1 MMFLHYS
8 SQQVQV
14 MRDGIYKS
22 LKLGQGWKSLLK
34 SCERE
39 KERGNTASAK
49 ARNAVAKDLYI
60 EVSAVFIHELLARV
74 RPTDLLPGFKSIDPD
89 LTCRDLGGNNS
100 PLENDVL
107 ASAKRLESKGVRGR
121 AVVDQAL
128 GESLE
133 RHKRARVVQIEQ
145 HCLNEAGL
153 KSGPIINAVRQAM
166 LRADVSDVVENLIQ
180 GKRLKLSRPK
190 QPIHPDESL
199 EKIN

>member
-1 MMFLHYS
+1 
-8 SQQVQV
+8 

-39 KERGNTASAK
+39 RERGDMALGK

-60 EVSAVFIHELLARV
+60 EVSAVFVHEMLVRV
-74 RPTDLLPGFKSIDPD
+74 RQADFLPGFRSIDPD

-107 ASAKRLESKGVRGR
+107 ASAKRLEARGIRGR
-121 AVVDQAL
+121 AIVDQAL

-133 RHKRARVVQIEQ
+133 RHKQCRVLQIEQ
-145 HCLNEAGL
+145 HCLSEAGL
-153 KSGPIINAVRQAM
+153 KSRPIIEAARQAL
-166 LRADVSDVVENLIQ
+166 LRADTSDVIDNLLQ
-180 GKRLKLSRPK
+180 GKRFKISRPK
-190 QPIHPDESL
+190 SPIDPDESL
-199 EKIN
+199 ESVN

>member
-1 MMFLHYS
+1 
-8 SQQVQV
+8 

-22 LKLGQGWKSLLK
+22 LKLGQGWKSFLK

-39 KERGNTASAK
+39 KERGETASER

-60 EVSAVFIHELLARV
+60 EVSAGFVHELLGRV
-74 RPTDLLPGFKSIDPD
+74 RTADLLPGFRSIDPEI
-89 LTCRDLGGNNS
+89 TCRDLGGNNS

-107 ASAKRLESKGVRGR
+107 ASAKRLEAKGVRGR
-121 AVVDQAL
+121 AVVYQAL

-133 RHKRARVVQIEQ
+133 RHKRARVAQIEQ

-153 KSGPIINAVRQAM
+153 KSRPIVDAARQAM

-180 GKRLKLSRPK
+180 GRRLKLSRPK
-190 QPIHPDESL
+190 QPIHLDESL

>member
-1 MMFLHYS
+1 
-8 SQQVQV
+8 

-39 KERGNTASAK
+39 KERGDMASGK

-60 EVSAVFIHELLARV
+60 EVSAVFVHEMLVRV
-74 RPTDLLPGFKSIDPD
+74 RQADFLPGFRSIDPE

-107 ASAKRLESKGVRGR
+107 ASAKRLEAKGIRGR
-121 AVVDQAL
+121 AIVDRAL

-133 RHKRARVVQIEQ
+133 RHKQCRVLQIEQ
-145 HCLNEAGL
+145 HCLSEAGL
-153 KSGPIINAVRQAM
+153 KSRPIIEAARQAL
-166 LRADVSDVVENLIQ
+166 LRADTSDVIENLLQ
-180 GKRLKLSRPK
+180 GKRLKISRSK
-190 QPIHPDESL
+190 HPIHPDESL
-199 EKIN
+199 ESVN

>member
-1 MMFLHYS
+1 
-8 SQQVQV
+8 

-22 LKLGQGWKSLLK
+22 LKLGPGWRSLLK

-39 KERGNTASAK
+39 KERGDTASAK

-60 EVSAVFIHELLARV
+60 EVSAVFIHKLLTRV
-74 RPTDLLPGFKSIDPD
+74 RPTDLLPGFKSIAPD

-107 ASAKRLESKGVRGR
+107 ASAKRLEAKGVRGR
-121 AVVDQAL
+121 AIVDQAL

-153 KSGPIINAVRQAM
+153 KSRPIIDAARQAM

-180 GKRLKLSRPK
+180 GKLLKLSRPK

>member
-1 MMFLHYS
+1 
-8 SQQVQV
+8 

-22 LKLGQGWKSLLK
+22 LKLGQGWKSFLK

-39 KERGNTASAK
+39 KERGDTALAK

-60 EVSAVFIHELLARV
+60 EVSAVFIHELLTLV
-74 RPTDLLPGFKSIDPD
+74 RATDLFPGFGSIDPE

-107 ASAKRLESKGVRGR
+107 ASAKRLEAKGVRGR
-121 AVVDQAL
+121 AIVDQAL
-128 GESLE
+128 GEGLE
-133 RHKRARVVQIEQ
+133 RHKQARVAQIEQ

-153 KSGPIINAVRQAM
+153 KSKPIVDAARQAM
-166 LRADVSDVVENLIQ
+166 QRADVSDVVENLIQ
-180 GKRLKLSRPK
+180 GKRLKVSRPK

>member
-1 MMFLHYS
+1 
-8 SQQVQV
+8 V
-14 MRDGIYKS
+14 RDGIYKS
-22 LKLGQGWKSLLK
+22 LKLGSGWKSLLK

-39 KERGNTASAK
+39 KERGDTASAK

-60 EVSAVFIHELLARV
+60 EVSAVFIHELWTRV
-74 RPTDLLPGFKSIDPD
+74 RSTDLLPGFKSIDPD

-107 ASAKRLESKGVRGR
+107 ASAKRLEAKGVRGR
-121 AVVDQAL
+121 AIVDKAL

-153 KSGPIINAVRQAM
+153 KSRHIIDAARQAM
-166 LRADVSDVVENLIQ
+166 LRADVSDVVENLIH
-180 GKRLKLSRPK
+180 GKRLKLSRPR

>member
-1 MMFLHYS
+1 
-8 SQQVQV
+8 

-39 KERGNTASAK
+39 KERGGTASGK
-49 ARNAVAKDLYI
+49 ARNAIAKDLYI
-60 EVSAVFIHELLARV
+60 EVSAVFVHELLVRV
-74 RPTDLLPGFKSIDPD
+74 RPTDLLPGFRSIDPE

-107 ASAKRLESKGVRGR
+107 ASAKRLEGLGIRGR
-121 AVVDQAL
+121 AIVDQAL
-128 GESLE
+128 GESLK
-133 RHKRARVVQIEQ
+133 RHKQARVLQIEQ

-153 KSGPIINAVRQAM
+153 KSRPIIEAARQA
-166 LRADVSDVVENLIQ
+166 LLHTEIPDVIENLLQ

-190 QPIHPDESL
+190 RPIHPDESL
-199 EKIN
+199 ESVN